1 MSILTNVTY
10 SMSMLGRNEAR
21 DAGKLMRA
29 HGLKFDIVYTSWL
42 SRAIETAW
50 LVLNE
55 LDALWLPLIKS
66 WRLNERMYGALTGL
80 SKKMIGQRHGDKQ
93 LKIWR
98 RSYATKPPKV
108 SSFSHHY
115 PGNDERYVKYVRD
128 VRISIFETIMRSMAE
143 RRFQVHRAFPKTESL
158 KDCMERT
165 IPYFIETIKPNS
177 IDLGKN
183 VLIASSENAIRGLLM
198 HLCEIPPE
206 RISEVEIPTGLP
218 LVFDLKNKC
227 IKLLDNGQNED
238 MLSKYNF
245 GSSPDLLFKPCDLGM
260 PAENIK
266 TLSPEDLQLLVNN
279 GRSCFVDSKGRLFAY
294 NPCLQLPGTVLDNNR
309 WTSLNVIYKNRVLS
323 SESEGSATSAL
334 L

>member
-1 MSILTNVTY
+1 MSTPSHDTPSPQSL
-10 SMSMLGRNEAR
+10 SGRNEAR

-29 HGLKFDIVYTSWL
+29 HGLRFDIVYTSWL

-93 LKIWR
+93 LKLWR
-98 RSYATKPPKV
+98 RSYATRPPKV

-115 PGNDERYVKYVRD
+115 PGNDDRYVKYVRD
-128 VRISIFETIMRSMAE
+128 VRISFFETVMRSMAE

-165 IPYFIETIKPNS
+165 IPYFIDTIKPNS

-206 RISEVEIPTGLP
+206 RIRFVHVSFL
-218 LVFDLKNKC
+218 F
-227 IKLLDNGQNED
+227 LLLCLFSFCFLQIFFCST
-238 MLSKYNF
+238 LLH
-245 GSSPDLLFKPCDLGM
+245 SSSAAAFSSSCM
-260 PAENIK
+260 PFI
-266 TLSPEDLQLLVNN
+266 
-279 GRSCFVDSKGRLFAY
+279 Y
-294 NPCLQLPGTVLDNNR
+294 
-309 WTSLNVIYKNRVLS
+309 SLYL
-323 SESEGSATSAL
+323 
-334 L
+334 

>member
-10 SMSMLGRNEAR
+10 SLSMLGRNEAR

-93 LKIWR
+93 LKLWR
-98 RSYATKPPKV
+98 RGYDTRPPRV
-108 SSFSHHY
+108 SSFSHFY

-128 VRISIFETIMRSMAE
+128 VRISVGESLMRTLAE
-143 RRFQVHRAFPKTESL
+143 GKVQLHRAFPKTESL

-165 IPYFIETIKPNS
+165 IPYFTNTIKPNS
-177 IDLGKN
+177 IDLGKS
-183 VLIASSENAIRGLLM
+183 VLIASSENAIRGLLL
-198 HLCEIPPE
+198 HLCEIPRE
-206 RISEVEIPTGLP
+206 RIHEVEIPTGLP
-218 LVFDLKNKC
+218 LVYDMKKKC
-227 IKLLDNGQNED
+227 VKLLDDGKGE
-238 MLSKYNF
+238 S
-245 GSSPDLLFKPCDLGM
+245 LL
-260 PAENIK
+260 
-266 TLSPEDLQLLVNN
+266 T
-279 GRSCFVDSKGRLFAY
+279 
-294 NPCLQLPGTVLDNNR
+294 
-309 WTSLNVIYKNRVLS
+309 
-323 SESEGSATSAL
+323 
-334 L
+334 